1 MSRPTFRPGST
12 AGSSSRSGRR
22 AAAHDHHPGRP
33 DRGRGPRSGEEFAV
47 VAADGSLPLPPHVA
61 EILPPGTLV
70 RVTDTDGEI
79 RLRPAGSADP
89 RENR

>member
-1 MSRPTFRPGST
+1 V
-12 AGSSSRSGRR
+12 
-22 AAAHDHHPGRP
+22 AAALPRTITIRDGRIA
-33 DRGRGPRSGEEFAV
+33 GEGRSGEEFAV